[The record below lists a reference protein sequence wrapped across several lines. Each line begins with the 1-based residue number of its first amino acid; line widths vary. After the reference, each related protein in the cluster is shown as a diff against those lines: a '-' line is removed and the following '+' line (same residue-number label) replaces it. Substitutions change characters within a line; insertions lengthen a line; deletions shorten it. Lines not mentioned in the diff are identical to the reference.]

1 MRVVTFVTQKGGS
14 GKTTLAAS
22 VGVAAQEAGERV
34 FLIDLDPQGSLSSW
48 GERRQADLPAVDRTS
63 PDKLRAALRGLDK
76 AGYTLAIIDTAGVD
90 SSASAVAMQDSDLAL
105 IPARPSALDIEA
117 AKPTV
122 GALARMGRPFA
133 FVLNQV
139 PPGRTSRP
147 LDASKALGLL
157 GVLALPFIVQRA
169 DHMDAIA
176 FGLGVT
182 EYDAQSKAAEEVRGL
197 WVWIKRRMEGKNH
210 GEAQAVA

>member
-34 FLIDLDPQGSLSSW
+34 FLIDLDPQGSLASW
-48 GERRQADLPAVDRTS
+48 GERRQADEPAVDRIS
-63 PDKLRAALRGLDK
+63 PEKLGAALRGLEK

-90 SSASAVAMQDSDLAL
+90 SSAAASAMRDSDLAL

-117 AKPTV
+117 AKPTI
-122 GALARMGRPFA
+122 GALARMGRSFA

-147 LDASKALGLL
+147 TDASKALGLL
-157 GVLALPFIVQRA
+157 GVLAQPFIVQRA
-169 DHMDAIA
+169 DHMDAVA
-176 FGLGVT
+176 LGLGVT
-182 EYDAQSKAAEEVRGL
+182 EHDSNGKAAEEVRAFWG
-197 WVWIKRRMEGKNH
+197 WIKRKMEGKHH
-210 GEAQAVA
+210 GEAAAVA